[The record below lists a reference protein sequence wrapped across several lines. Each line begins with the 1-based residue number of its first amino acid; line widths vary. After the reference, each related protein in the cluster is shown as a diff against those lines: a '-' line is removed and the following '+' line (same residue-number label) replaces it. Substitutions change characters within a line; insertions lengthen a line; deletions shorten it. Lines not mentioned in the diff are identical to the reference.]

1 VIVGDVT
8 VNEVKSLTEKYFEP
22 IAVGPPPRE
31 IHTVEPEQKG
41 EKRIIINRDVT
52 SPYVMMVFHVP
63 QTSSEDY
70 YSLSLL
76 ESILSSGNTS
86 RLYSSLVDERQLAIE
101 VSTDYSYAFD
111 PYIFTIYG
119 ICSKGITPAHLEAA
133 IIAELDKV
141 IKEGVTKEEIQKVK
155 NQKLMEF
162 YHTMETINGKANT
175 IGTYELFFGD
185 YKKLFSAPQDFAK
198 VTAEDIQRVAA
209 KYFTKKNRTVG
220 ILMAEEEA
228 K

>member
-1 VIVGDVT
+1 M
-8 VNEVKSLTEKYFEP
+8 L
-22 IAVGPPPRE
+22 A
-31 IHTVEPEQKG
+31 H
-41 EKRIIINRDVT
+41 
-52 SPYVMMVFHVP
+52 HVP
-63 QTSSEDY
+63 QSNSEDY
-70 YSLSLL
+70 YALSLL
-76 ESILSSGNTS
+76 ESILSSGKTS
-86 RLYSSLVDERQLAIE
+86 RLYSSLIDERQLAIE

-111 PYIFTIYG
+111 PFIFTIYG
-119 ICSKGITPAHLEAA
+119 ICSKDITPAHLEAA

-141 IKEGVTKEEIQKVK
+141 IKEGVTKEELEKVK

-175 IGTYELFFGD
+175 IGTYELFFSD

-209 KYFTKKNRTVG
+209 KYFTKDNRTVG
-220 ILMAEEEA
+220 ILMAEEET